1 MINERDIEG
10 VENWNA
16 NTQRLE
22 KELEATKEKLHFSR
36 TLAERQRL
44 LALQN
49 EVAEDFKR
57 VKELRDKSYTVGISH
72 KAEIKRLNDEAERL
86 RLESLDLSMDS
97 WELENRLK
105 NKRAEMWQLEKSIS
119 DDKKASQ

>member
-1 MINERDIEG
+1 MLEERDIEG
-10 VENWNA
+10 VENWTA

-44 LALQN
+44 LALQK
-49 EVAEDFKR
+49 EVAEDFKL
-57 VKELRDKSYTVGISH
+57 VKELRDKAYTVGMSH

-97 WELENRLK
+97 WELENNLK
-105 NKRAEMWQLEKSIS
+105 TKRAEMWQLEKAIADS
-119 DDKKASQ
+119 KNAG

>member
-1 MINERDIEG
+1 MLEERDILG
-10 VENWNA
+10 VENWTA

-22 KELEATKEKLHFSR
+22 KELESTKEKLHFSR

-44 LALQN
+44 LVLQK
-49 EVAEDFKR
+49 EVAEDFKL
-57 VKELRDKSYTVGISH
+57 VKELRDKAYTVGMSH

-97 WELENRLK
+97 WELENNLK
-105 NKRAEMWQLEKSIS
+105 TKRAEMWQLEKAIADS
-119 DDKKASQ
+119 KNAG

>member
-1 MINERDIEG
+1 MINERDIAG
-10 VENWNA
+10 VENWQI

-22 KELEATKEKLHFSR
+22 KELEETKEKLHFSR

-44 LALQN
+44 LVLQK
-49 EVAEDFKR
+49 EVAEDFKL
-57 VKELRDKSYTVGISH
+57 VKELRDKAYTVGMSH

-97 WELENRLK
+97 WELENNLK
-105 NKRAEMWQLEKSIS
+105 TKRAEMWQLEKVIADS
-119 DDKKASQ
+119 KNAG

>member
-16 NTQRLE
+16 NTLRLE

-57 VKELRDKSYTVGISH
+57 VKELRDKAYAVGMSN

-105 NKRAEMWQLEKSIS
+105 TKRAEMWQLEKVIADS
-119 DDKKASQ
+119 KNAG

>member
-1 MINERDIEG
+1 MLEERDILG
-10 VENWNA
+10 VENWTA

-22 KELEATKEKLHFSR
+22 KELESTKEKLHFSR

-44 LALQN
+44 LVLQK
-49 EVAEDFKR
+49 EVAEDFKL
-57 VKELRDKSYTVGISH
+57 VKELRDKAYTVGMSH

-97 WELENRLK
+97 WELENNLK
-105 NKRAEMWQLEKSIS
+105 IKRAEMWQLEKVIADS
-119 DDKKASQ
+119 KNAG